1 MLTDLGYG
9 LATGLAY
16 AAVGTVL
23 IVVGFVVVDLL
34 TPGSLRRLV
43 WAERNRN
50 AVIVLSSGLL
60 GTAAV
65 VVTAILTSDDDF
77 GRGIVSTV
85 GYGLLGLLLMAV
97 SFVVVDLLTPG
108 RLGELLMQA
117 EPHPAARV
125 TASAHLSVALRSW
138 LRRSPSR

>member
-23 IVVGFVVVDLL
+23 MVVGFVVVDLL

-50 AVIVLSSGLL
+50 AVIVLCSGLL

-85 GYGLLGLLLMAV
+85 AYGLLGLLLMAV

-108 RLGELLMQA
+108 RLGELLMQG
-117 EPHPAARV
+117 EPHPAAWV
-125 TASAHLSVALRSW
+125 TACAHLSVAAIVAAAIS
-138 LRRSPSR
+138 

>member
-23 IVVGFVVVDLL
+23 MVVGFVVVDLL
-34 TPGSLRRLV
+34 TPGSLRQLV
-43 WAERNRN
+43 WADRNSN
-50 AVIVLSSGLL
+50 AVIVLSSGLI

-108 RLGELLMQA
+108 RLGELLVQS
-117 EPHPAARV
+117 EPHPAAWV
-125 TASAHLSVALRSW
+125 TASAHLSVAAIVAAAIS
-138 LRRSPSR
+138 

>member
-1 MLTDLGYG
+1 MLTDLSYG

-16 AAVGTVL
+16 SAVGTL
-23 IVVGFVVVDLL
+23 LMVVGFLAVDLL
-34 TPGSLRRLV
+34 TPGSLRQLV

-60 GTAAV
+60 GTATI

-77 GRGIVSTV
+77 GRGIASTV
-85 GYGLLGLLLMAV
+85 GYGLLGLLLMAA

-108 RLGELLMQA
+108 RLGELLMQP
-117 EPHPAARV
+117 EPHPAAWV
-125 TASAHLSVALRSW
+125 TATAHLSMAAIVAAAIS
-138 LRRSPSR
+138 

>member
-1 MLTDLGYG
+1 MLTDLSYG

-16 AAVGTVL
+16 SAVGTL
-23 IVVGFVVVDLL
+23 LMVVGFLAVDLL
-34 TPGSLRRLV
+34 TPGSLRQLV

-60 GTAAV
+60 GTATV

-77 GRGIVSTV
+77 GRGIASTV
-85 GYGLLGLLLMAV
+85 GYGLLGLLLMAA

-108 RLGELLMQA
+108 RLGELLMQP
-117 EPHPAARV
+117 EPHPAAWV
-125 TASAHLSVALRSW
+125 TATAHLSMAAIVAAAIS
-138 LRRSPSR
+138 